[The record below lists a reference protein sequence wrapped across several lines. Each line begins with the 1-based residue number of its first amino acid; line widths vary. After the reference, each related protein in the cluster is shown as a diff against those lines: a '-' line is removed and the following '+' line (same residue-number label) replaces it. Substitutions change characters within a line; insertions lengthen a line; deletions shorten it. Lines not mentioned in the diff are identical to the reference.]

1 MVAVQSVS
9 LEDVNSH
16 NNSES
21 CWVVISDGVWDVT
34 DFLPAHPGGADGRHI
49 QSHSTMPILRFL
61 T

>member
-1 MVAVQSVS
+1 MTAVQSLS

-34 DFLPAHPGGADGRHI
+34 DFLPAHPGGADGKQI
-49 QSHSTMPILRFL
+49 
-61 T
+61 